1 MTFSY
6 KRYLR
11 LPKPSKE
18 DFRGDRERILDAL
31 KPLNAAISLEAL
43 RSLHPLL
50 SQADYAV
57 TVTVCPGPQ
66 GPEVVRVEPGDTT
79 GRLLG
84 LALDIGSTT
93 LEMELVDM
101 LSGQVLRN
109 VGCVNSQVSF
119 GLNIL
124 DRILAVKE
132 ARENLEALRQ
142 LVVGDVNRLI
152 AQATE
157 GLAER
162 AEVSALVVGGNTT
175 MIHFFLGC
183 DPWLVFQ
190 NPYAPVFFD
199 PGIQSARALGLEL
212 SCNVFCFPAKAN
224 YLGGD
229 ITAGL
234 LLTDLDTGEKPSI
247 FLDIGTNGELC
258 LGCRDYLLMG
268 AGAAGPALEGF
279 GSKYGMRAE
288 PGAIRHLKILDDG
301 TIWLDVIGGG
311 EPVGICG
318 TGIFDLVAQCYLREI
333 ISGDGTV
340 NREQKGFVTEIW
352 DETAMRTVPAV
363 VYYRS
368 GEKQLYFTESDIR
381 EFIRCKAA
389 AHTMV
394 ATLLEY
400 CGLGLGDIQRI
411 YLAGGFGTHID
422 LESAVTVGIYPD
434 VDRSKMVLLGNTS
447 LAGAKKLLLDASQLD
462 RVRFFLENGEYLHFS
477 EMDRFLENMVAAE
490 FIPHTDGR
498 LYPSVKRK
506 PFGESFEKFQNTPL
520 QKENFSI

>member
-1 MTFSY
+1 MTFSF
-6 KRYLR
+6 KRFLP
-11 LPKPSKE
+11 LPKPTKE

-31 KPLNAAISLEAL
+31 KPLDVSMTLEAL
-43 RSLHPLL
+43 RMLHPLTA
-50 SQADYAV
+50 QADYAV
-57 TVTVCPGPQ
+57 TVTLCPGPR
-66 GPEVVRVEPGDTT
+66 GMDVIRVEPGNTT
-79 GRLLG
+79 QRLLG

-101 LSGQVLRN
+101 LTGQTLRN

-132 ARENLEALRQ
+132 DRKNLEALR
-142 LVVGDVNRLI
+142 LSVIGDINRLI
-152 AQATE
+152 EEVTA
-157 GLAER
+157 GLADPMEI
-162 AEVSALVVGGNTT
+162 SALIVGGNTT

-199 PGIQSARALGLEL
+199 PGIQSARALGLAL
-212 SCNVFCFPAKAN
+212 CCNVFCFPAKAN

-279 GSKYGMRAE
+279 GSRYGMRAE
-288 PGAIRHLKILDDG
+288 PGAIRHMTIGDDG
-301 TIWLDVIGGG
+301 SIHLDVIGGG

-318 TGIFDLVAQCYLREI
+318 TGIFDLVAQCYLRGI

-340 NREQKGFVTEIW
+340 NTEQKGFTMEVW
-352 DETAMRTVPAV
+352 DEAAERSVPAV
-363 VYYRS
+363 VYYKK
-368 GEKQLYFTESDIR
+368 GDKTLYFTESDIR

-400 CGLGLGDIQRI
+400 CGLGLEDIDRI

-434 VDRSKMVLLGNTS
+434 VDRKKMVLLGNTS
-447 LAGAKKLLLDASQLD
+447 LAGAKKLLLDAEQLM
-462 RVRFFLENGEYLHFS
+462 RVRHFLESSEYLHFS
-477 EMDRFLENMVAAE
+477 EMERFPENMVAAE

-498 LYPSVKRK
+498 LYPSVKRH
-506 PFGESFEKFQNTPL
+506 PL
-520 QKENFSI
+520 QK

>member
-1 MTFSY
+1 MTFSE
-6 KRYLR
+6 KRFLR
-11 LPKPSKE
+11 LPKPTKE

-31 KPLNAAISLEAL
+31 KPMNAAMTLEAM
-43 RSLHPLL
+43 RSLYPLV

-57 TVTVCPGPQ
+57 TVTLCPGNT
-66 GPEVVRVEPGDTT
+66 GMEVICVEPGDTT
-79 GRLLG
+79 QRLYG

-101 LSGQVLRN
+101 NTQRVLRN

-132 ARENLEALRQ
+132 NRENLEALRA
-142 LVVGDVNRLI
+142 LVVGDINRLI

-157 GLAER
+157 GLAAPE
-162 AEVSALVVGGNTT
+162 EISALIVGGNTT

-199 PGIQSARALGLEL
+199 PGIQSAGSLGLNL
-212 SCNVFCFPAKAN
+212 RCNVFCFPAKAN

-234 LLTDLDTGEKPSI
+234 LLTDLDTAEKPSV

-258 LGCRDYLLMG
+258 LGCKDYLLMG

-288 PGAIRHLKILDDG
+288 PGAIRHLTLDEKG
-301 TIWLDVIGGG
+301 EFHLDVIGGG

-318 TGIFDLVAQCYLREI
+318 TGIFDLVAQCYLWGWIR
-333 ISGDGTV
+333 GDGTV
-340 NREQKGFVTEIW
+340 DFDRAGENAIQVWEEKALRSE
-352 DETAMRTVPAV
+352 PAI
-363 VYYRS
+363 VYYRQ
-368 GEKQLYFTESDIR
+368 GEKTLYFTQADIQ
-381 EFIRCKAA
+381 EFVRCKAA

-394 ATLLEY
+394 ATLLDY
-400 CGLGLGDIQRI
+400 CGLSLEDIGNV
-411 YLAGGFGTHID
+411 YLAGGFGTHIN
-422 LESAVTVGIYPD
+422 LESAITVGIYPD
-434 VDRSKMVLLGNTS
+434 IDRNKLKILGNTS
-447 LAGAKKLLLDASQLD
+447 LAGAKKLLLDAGCID
-462 RVRFFLENGEYLHFS
+462 RVRFFLETGEYLHFA
-477 EMDRFLENMVAAE
+477 EMDMFLENMMAAN
-490 FIPHTDGR
+490 FIPHTNAA

-506 PFGESFEKFQNTPL
+506 IHG
-520 QKENFSI
+520 

>member
-1 MTFSY
+1 MGEENVTFSY
-6 KRYLR
+6 KRFLN
-11 LPKPSKE
+11 LPKPTKE
-18 DFRGDRERILDAL
+18 DFRGDRERVLDAL
-31 KPLNAAISLEAL
+31 NMPDASMTLEAL
-43 RSLHPLL
+43 RSLYPLTAR
-50 SQADYAV
+50 ADYAV
-57 TVTVCPGPQ
+57 TVTLCPGDR
-66 GPEVVRVEPGDTT
+66 GTDVIRVEPGDTT
-79 GRLLG
+79 HRLLG

-101 LSGQVLRN
+101 LTGQVLRN

-132 ARENLEALRQ
+132 NRENLEALRL
-142 LVVGDVNRLI
+142 LVTGDINRLI
-152 AQATE
+152 EEVTA
-157 GLAER
+157 GLAEP
-162 AEVSALVVGGNTT
+162 EEISALTVGGNTT

-199 PGIQSARALGLEL
+199 PGIHSARELGLKL
-212 SCNVFCFPAKAN
+212 CCNVFCFPAKAN

-258 LGCRDYLLMG
+258 LGCREFLLMG

-279 GSKYGMRAE
+279 GSRYGMRAE
-288 PGAIRHLKILDDG
+288 PGAIRHMHIADDG
-301 TIWLDVIGGG
+301 SIQLDVIGGG

-318 TGIFDLVAQCYLREI
+318 TGIFDLVAQCYLRGI
-333 ISGDGTV
+333 IFGDGTV
-340 NREQKGFVTEIW
+340 NREQKGFTTEVW
-352 DETAMRTVPAV
+352 DETAERSVPAV
-363 VYYRS
+363 VYY
-368 GEKQLYFTESDIR
+368 EKADKKLYFTEPDIR

-400 CGLGLGDIQRI
+400 CGLGLDDIDHI

-434 VDRSKMVLLGNTS
+434 VDRKKMVLLGNTS
-447 LAGAKKLLLDASQLD
+447 LAGAKKLLLDAGQMA
-462 RVRFFLENGEYLHFS
+462 RVRHFLESSEYLHFS
-477 EMDRFLENMVAAE
+477 EMERFPENMVAAE

-498 LYPSVKRK
+498 LYPSVKRH
-506 PFGESFEKFQNTPL
+506 PL
-520 QKENFSI
+520 QK

>member
-6 KRYLR
+6 KRFLR
-11 LPKPSKE
+11 LPKPTPE

-31 KPLNAAISLEAL
+31 EIENASMSLEAL
-43 RSLHPLL
+43 RTLHPLV

-57 TVTVCPGPQ
+57 TATVCPGPQ
-66 GPEVVRVEPGDTT
+66 GPEVIRVEPGDTT

-93 LEMELVDM
+93 QEMELVDM
-101 LSGQVLRN
+101 LSGQVLSN
-109 VGCVNSQVSF
+109 AGCVNGQVSF

-132 ARENLEALRQ
+132 NRENLEALRK
-142 LVVGDVNRLI
+142 LVVDDVNRLI
-152 AQATE
+152 TQVTE
-157 GLAER
+157 GNADPMEI
-162 AEVSALVVGGNTT
+162 SALIVGGNTT

-190 NPYAPVFFD
+190 NPYAPAFFD
-199 PGIQSARALGLEL
+199 PGIHPARALGLAL
-212 SCNVFCFPAKAN
+212 CCNVFCFPAKAN

-288 PGAIRHLKILDDG
+288 PGAIRHLRIDDDG
-301 TIWLDVIGGG
+301 GIHLDVIGGG

-318 TGIFDLVAQCYLREI
+318 TGIFDLVAQCYLRGI
-333 ISGDGTV
+333 ISGDGAV
-340 NREQKGFVTEIW
+340 NMTQKRYVTEVW
-352 DETAMRTVPAV
+352 DENALRTVPAV
-363 VYYRS
+363 VYYQK
-368 GEKQLYFTESDIR
+368 GDKQLFFTEADIR

-394 ATLLEY
+394 ATLLDY
-400 CGLGLGDIQRI
+400 CGLGLEDIRHI

-434 VDRSKMVLLGNTS
+434 VDRRKMVLLGNTS
-447 LAGAKKLLLDASQLD
+447 LAGAKRVLLDAGQLD
-462 RVRFFLENGEYLHFS
+462 RVRHFLENGEYLHFS
-477 EMDRFLENMVAAE
+477 EMDKFPENMVAAE

-498 LYPSVKRK
+498 LYPSVRPR
-506 PFGESFEKFQNTPL
+506 PF
-520 QKENFSI
+520 QK